1 MQQQEPP
8 SFIVAYILAFVFV
21 SYIILLICAKI
32 YSPFWFHQPVYH
44 IYEIYPKLTFSKEP
58 YWKKKRI
65 ASDGIFCDTKHIRT
79 TAISDV
85 PESLWEKTTTL
96 IQGHYMNTDAVLN
109 HTTIEVLK
117 KKLYGES
124 YMTCYYEDKIVQIPD
139 KIVQIKKSFLEILDT
154 DYLYGVLAS
163 RPLVVSFKNKN
174 FHTIIHEFLYICVHD
189 KYKKKNLSRNLI
201 QTHIYQHQTIN
212 GTPAGGYIFQKHL
225 DLCKAVVPLVRYDTY
240 TFVLRDTRIPKLPI
254 HYSIRCL
261 NTTHANLWRGIY
273 AKILATYEVSLL
285 PEFHYTLDW
294 LKNERYIIFATIY
307 KEENVEHIHGVY
319 VFEDAGISWENEQ
332 LEKPH
337 MVRLAAT
344 VNFVKTS
351 EFLFFRGFLHCL
363 KTFLG
368 DKKEFGILEIPCI
381 SDNHIV
387 LDKWREKYELR
398 NSSPSAYYLYNLIY
412 PPSPIHP
419 SQFFIL

>member
-1 MQQQEPP
+1 MI
-8 SFIVAYILAFVFV
+8 IVAYILAVLFV

-44 IYEIYPKLTFSKEP
+44 IYEIYPKLTFSRVP
-58 YWKKKRI
+58 YWKKRRI
-65 ASDGIFCDTKHIRT
+65 ASYGIFCDTTHIRT
-79 TAISDV
+79 TAITDV
-85 PESLWEKTTTL
+85 PDSLWEKTTNL

-109 HTTIEVLK
+109 HTTIDVLK
-117 KKLYGES
+117 KKLYGDS
-124 YMTCYYEDKIVQIPD
+124 FMTCYYENKIVQ
-139 KIVQIKKSFLEILDT
+139 VEKSFLEILDT
-154 DYLYGVLAS
+154 DNLFGVLVS
-163 RPLVVSFKNKN
+163 RPVVVNFKTSS

-189 KYKKKNLSRNLI
+189 KYKTKNLSRNLI
-201 QTHIYQHQTIN
+201 QTHIYQHQAIK
-212 GTPAGGYIFQKHL
+212 GIPAGGYVFQKHL
-225 DLCKAVVPLVRYDTY
+225 DLCKAVVPLVLYDTY

-261 NTTHANLWRGIY
+261 NTTHVNLWRGIY
-273 AKILATYEVSLL
+273 AKILTKFEVSLL
-285 PEFHYTLDW
+285 PEFHYTLEW
-294 LKNERYIIFATIY
+294 LKNERYTIYSTIY
-307 KEENVEHIHGVY
+307 KVENVEHIHGVY
-319 VFEDAGISWENEQ
+319 LFEDAGISWENEQ

-337 MVRLAAT
+337 MVRLAAS
-344 VNFVKTS
+344 VNFGDRDTS

-368 DKKEFGILEIPCI
+368 DKKEFGILEIPCL

-387 LDKWREKYELR
+387 LDKWQEKYELR

-412 PPSPIHP
+412 PPSPLHP